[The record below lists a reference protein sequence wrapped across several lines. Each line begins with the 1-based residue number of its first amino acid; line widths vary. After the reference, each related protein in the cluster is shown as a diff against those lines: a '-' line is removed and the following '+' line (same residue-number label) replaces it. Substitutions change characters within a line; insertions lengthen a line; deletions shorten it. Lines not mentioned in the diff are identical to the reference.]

1 VGQGGHHLRVEFA
14 GNSDQATLFLFSINV
29 THHRIKMLLVG
40 PLEVDRLL
48 HAEPLLI
55 YTRVAKVLVDGLVAR
70 PGSLEVAMHAIG
82 RSHAADRANQLAAVA
97 LTLGVGSTANSA
109 TYQCGRV
116 CCSWSCFITFCT
128 HFARLLIDCS
138 ALFRSGAY
146 SLDA

>member
-1 VGQGGHHLRVEFA
+1 MLVEVA
-14 GNSDQATLFLFSINV
+14 SVYLKSVRHTLPATPLTCGIRNSDQATLFLFSINV

-82 RSHAADRANQLAAVA
+82 GSHAADRANQLAAVA
-97 LTLGVGSTANSA
+97 YAEGQL
-109 TYQCGRV
+109 
-116 CCSWSCFITFCT
+116 
-128 HFARLLIDCS
+128 DCI
-138 ALFRSGAY
+138 
-146 SLDA
+146 